1 MAPMEPSENMDVEE
15 PRGKVPLSTANSTN
29 EDSESELGSVFTEQ
43 RRLRTPQRG
52 PGGGHVLSAEG
63 GGRSVAPNIV
73 TGGVLRVRTRW
84 HGEQMEYSVTGGY

>member
-1 MAPMEPSENMDVEE
+1 MNSKQHKRRLGIRARFRFYRAAQAEDPSE
-15 PRGKVPLSTANSTN
+15 
-29 EDSESELGSVFTEQ
+29 
-43 RRLRTPQRG
+43 G